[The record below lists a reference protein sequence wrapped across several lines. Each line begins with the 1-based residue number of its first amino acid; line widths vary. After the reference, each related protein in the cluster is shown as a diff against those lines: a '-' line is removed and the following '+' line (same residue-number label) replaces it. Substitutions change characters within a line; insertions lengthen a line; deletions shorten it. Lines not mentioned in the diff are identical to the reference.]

1 MKLVFY
7 CDFLYVIYL
16 DKLVVDFNIKIKEK
30 FLVLIYLIFG
40 FFINIYKKKKKNMFL
55 IYV

>member
-7 CDFLYVIYL
+7 CDFLYMIYL

-30 FLVLIYLIFG
+30 FLVLIYLIFD
-40 FFINIYKKKKKNMFL
+40 FFINIYKKKKKICF
-55 IYV
+55 